1 MDNFTI
7 KRDLP
12 VSRNLIGILARQKQ
26 ERSSAAFYHL
36 YNIRG
41 IRKYLSKETTEILIH
56 AFISSRVDYCNSL
69 YHGLPAYQLMKL
81 QRIQNAAARLV
92 FQESKYCH
100 ITPILCDLHW
110 LPVKYR
116 IDYKILLLTFKA
128 IRGLAPTYIQ
138 ELITIKQRSKYS
150 LRSNNNGL
158 LLMPPN
164 CKTLAT
170 LGDRSFY
177 SAAPWLWNS
186 LPCFIRDCLSVNNF
200 KNMIKTF
207 LFRKAF
213 S

>member
-12 VSRNLIGILARQKQ
+12 VSRNLIGNLARQKQ

-150 LRSNNNGL
+150 LRSNNN
-158 LLMPPN
+158 
-164 CKTLAT
+164 AT
-170 LGDRSFY
+170 
-177 SAAPWLWNS
+177 
-186 LPCFIRDCLSVNNF
+186 
-200 KNMIKTF
+200 
-207 LFRKAF
+207 
-213 S
+213 